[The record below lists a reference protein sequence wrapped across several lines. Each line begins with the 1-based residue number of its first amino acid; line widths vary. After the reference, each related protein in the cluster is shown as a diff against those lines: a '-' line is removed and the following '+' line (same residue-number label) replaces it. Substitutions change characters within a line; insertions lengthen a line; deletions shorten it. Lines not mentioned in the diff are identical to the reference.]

1 MQFCRI
7 DLLRVLIICR
17 LMISNLTK
25 QDGETMDSFK
35 SRFGHVIHDVARLMR
50 RRFDAEAQRHDL
62 TLPQWRAIG
71 QLSKTDGLSQV
82 TLAGLI
88 DTDPMTLSGLV
99 ERMEAKGLVE
109 RVPNPDDSRAKL
121 VRITPKSRALVVEM
135 KALASE
141 VYADALQG
149 ISEADQE
156 LVLDALTRICN
167 NLSTQRQPTK
177 EELV

>member
-1 MQFCRI
+1 MQTCCI
-7 DLLRVLIICR
+7 DLIRVLIICR
-17 LMISNLTK
+17 LMISTLTK
-25 QDGETMDSFK
+25 TEAERADAFK
-35 SRFGHVIHDVARLMR
+35 SSFGHVIHDVARLLR

-62 TLPQWRAIG
+62 TLPQWRALG

-109 RVPNPDDSRAKL
+109 RVTNPDDSRAKL
-121 VRITPKSRALVVEM
+121 VRITPKSRALVSEM
-135 KALASE
+135 KVLASE
-141 VYADALQG
+141 VYADALAG
-149 ISEADQE
+149 VSEAEQTMA
-156 LVLDALTRICN
+156 LGVLNRICD
-167 NLSTQRQPTK
+167 NLSTQRQPLK